1 MQTLIE
7 DIDAVYLLVSYLY
20 PVVWCKILFDIVYS
34 TVNLS
39 SDDSLTLDS
48 LYQKTAGEIT
58 AITARDMKYL
68 QRKGETGLFKFLWL
82 MCILQDTGIVD
93 PLHTKPSLERM
104 KTVMKL
110 CGVTWSFSVGTKTLR
125 FIYMYVFIKVK

>member
-7 DIDAVYLLVSYLY
+7 DIDAVYLFISYLY
-20 PVVWCKILFDIVYS
+20 PVVWCKTLVDVVYS

-68 QRKGETGLFKFLWL
+68 QRKGETGLFEFLWL
-82 MCILQDTGIVD
+82 MCILQDIVD
-93 PLHTKPSLERM
+93 PCTQNPHLKDWIPQ
-104 KTVMKL
+104 
-110 CGVTWSFSVGTKTLR
+110 WN
-125 FIYMYVFIKVK
+125 YVEWPDHFQ